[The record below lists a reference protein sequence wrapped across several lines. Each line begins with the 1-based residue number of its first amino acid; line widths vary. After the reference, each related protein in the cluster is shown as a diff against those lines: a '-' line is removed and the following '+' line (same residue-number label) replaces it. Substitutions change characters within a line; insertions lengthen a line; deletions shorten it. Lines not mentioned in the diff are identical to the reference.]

1 MENGE
6 RRANGDTDR
15 WADTA
20 PQDSPTPLIRDRPRL
35 ALLMT
40 WIVGVLVA
48 IQFVPDPAYKFVA
61 VISGFLIALPIAT
74 GQASWKGA
82 PRMAVLIIVVLT
94 VGLAWQVILQLVVS
108 TALGAFLFCN
118 GEIAISGCPPPRP

>member
-6 RRANGDTDR
+6 RRANGESADR

-20 PQDSPTPLIRDRPRL
+20 LQNNPTPLIRDRPRL

-48 IQFVPDPAYKFVA
+48 IQFLPDPAYKFVA

-74 GQASWKGA
+74 GQAPWKGA
-82 PRMAVLIIVVLT
+82 PRMAALIIVVLT
-94 VGLAWQVILQLVVS
+94 DSRGRSFFSWSSQL
-108 TALGAFLFCN
+108 
-118 GEIAISGCPPPRP
+118 P